1 LKVEPDDWILIARA
15 KSGDAEAFAVLVRRY
30 QASVFR
36 FCEGLLASREDA
48 EEVTQDC
55 FVTLYRALHR
65 LEPRAQFTTLLFGSA
80 RNLALNR
87 LRDRRRRQHRE
98 QDPRA
103 AAATTT
109 PCATPDAVCSAEEL
123 AGVIREALDTVPEPF
138 RSAFL
143 LREEA
148 NMDYASIAETLGCP
162 TGTVRSRIARAREII
177 RAKLT
182 EKGLLP

>member
-1 LKVEPDDWILIARA
+1 MKVEPDDWSLIARA
-15 KSGDAEAFAVLVRRY
+15 RSGDVKAFAVLVRRY
-30 QASVFR
+30 HASVFR

-55 FVTLYRALHR
+55 FTTLYRALDR

-87 LRDRRRRQHRE
+87 LRDRGRRQIRE

-103 AAATTT
+103 AAATGVR
-109 PCATPDAVCSAEEL
+109 PSGPDAVCAAGEL
-123 AGVIREALDTVPEPF
+123 AEVIREALDTVPEPF

-148 NMDYASIAETLGCP
+148 DMDYAAIAQTLGCP
-162 TGTVRSRIARAREII
+162 VGTVRSRIARARDII
-177 RAKLT
+177 RARLQ
-182 EKGLLP
+182 EQGLLT